1 MLSPTAIWEPREW
14 KILNEVIFWY
24 IKNQQ
29 WIWQYFTIW
38 ITVLN
43 KRFQSNNELCLREFW
58 FVQSMIAVLNVACE
72 WNSQAFSIRAWLEYF
87 VWLCSFWTRLEKF
100 RSFYENLLS
109 TWYRFGSIDSAWGTH
124 CFPRYWLTKVSL
136 FSHCDDQLT
145 IFVNFSCYAYSKFWF
160 IGNPRKNKC
169 PRRIRNRAIRG
180 LNSLDSK
187 AQSQIQWRGSMSS
200 LIDDLSYWAVPCNGV
215 LTVQHI
221 KRLEFRLCHMWHC
234 SWIMAVRVGHCRKS
248 T

>member
-1 MLSPTAIWEPREW
+1 MRICYRHDIGSVQLI
-14 KILNEVIFWY
+14 
-24 IKNQQ
+24 
-29 WIWQYFTIW
+29 
-38 ITVLN
+38 
-43 KRFQSNNELCLREFW
+43 LRE
-58 FVQSMIAVLNVACE
+58 ART
-72 WNSQAFSIRAWLEYF
+72 AFQG
-87 VWLCSFWTRLEKF
+87 T
-100 RSFYENLLS
+100 
-109 TWYRFGSIDSAWGTH
+109 DS
-124 CFPRYWLTKVSL
+124 PNISL
-136 FSHCDDQLT
+136 FFHCDDQLT
-145 IFVNFSCYAYSKFWF
+145 IFVNFSCYAHSKFWF

-169 PRRIRNRAIRG
+169 PKRIRNRAIRG

-248 T
+248 TQLNFKSNECVEILVGKYARHVHRIIFHSFIENVLDKAVFNVHEITFSIQSNGFLCNQPLFYSLSFKVYHSTTSI